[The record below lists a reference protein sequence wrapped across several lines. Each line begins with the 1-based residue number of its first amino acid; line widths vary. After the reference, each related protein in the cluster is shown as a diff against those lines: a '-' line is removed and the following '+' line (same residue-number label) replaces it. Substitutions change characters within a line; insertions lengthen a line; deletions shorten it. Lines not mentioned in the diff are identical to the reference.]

1 MATSTSAHSTVVPTV
16 PIVVLGTDAVLAAQP
31 GTAVQLAHACLKAG
45 FANVIPAS
53 WGDEL
58 IASATLRKLGDSG
71 AGPAIACS
79 CPIVA
84 HRLLS
89 ASADLQ
95 PVLVPFVPP
104 PVAVSRY
111 VHLLARPSRAR
122 ITYVG
127 NCPGAID
134 DSIDIR
140 MSPDALISMLAER
153 HIVIEDQPR
162 VFESVIPADRRRF
175 RSQPGGLPSADAMWS
190 AGGGRRI
197 VEVSNGD
204 LVAAIAQHIIA
215 NENVLIDAA
224 IALGCVC
231 SGALAHGGRGAV
243 VAIEPPRAASAVID
257 ETAPIQLELHVPAA
271 SRTPVD
277 VMAVSPLSTPSMP
290 HPALPVSRTPPES
303 TPVGTPV
310 IGGSWDS
317 PRRPTPPGGLTVPDV
332 SGGSRQADSRDRR
345 ALPRAY
351 IVRRRPSPRS
361 TPVVP
366 ESPKPSATEPKP
378 ADTDAGTSNDRESH
392 KSRNAHDASEDDE
405 GEQGEETASEKLAP
419 TDSMSDAGPDLI
431 DTPTG
436 PVETELTVDLLPA
449 PPAPPEPARAP
460 TPPAPV
466 EEQARPI
473 LEFIPPPLRVVDS
486 APPRDGPEVAPVADA
501 PADQP
506 RLLSA
511 TRTAVRD
518 LRDAFMV
525 TVSRPGETIT
535 RSQPPEGVTGSIGGV
550 PPLASEQMSM
560 VRVRNLVLVILAFV
574 TLVVILAL
582 PVLVIIDRRLN
593 PPPAAPT
600 QATP

>member
-1 MATSTSAHSTVVPTV
+1 VATSTSAPSTVVQTV

-31 GTAVQLAHACLKAG
+31 GTAVQLAHACLRAG

-58 IASATLRKLGDSG
+58 IASATLRKLGEIG

-89 ASADLQ
+89 AGGDLR
-95 PVLVPFVPP
+95 PVLLPFVPP

-111 VHLLARPSRAR
+111 VHLLARPTRAR

-153 HIVIEDQPR
+153 HIVIEEQPR
-162 VFESVIPADRRRF
+162 VFESIIPADRRRF
-175 RSQPGGLPSADAMWS
+175 RSQPGGLPSVDALWS
-190 AGGGRRI
+190 AGGTRRLI
-197 VEVSNGD
+197 EVASND
-204 LVAAIAQHIIA
+204 LVASIAQHIIA

-224 IALGCVC
+224 VALGCVC
-231 SGALAHGGRGAV
+231 SGASAADGRDAV
-243 VAIEPPRAASAVID
+243 VAIEPPRTGSPVID
-257 ETAPIQLELHVPAA
+257 DTAPIQLELRVPAA

-277 VMAVSPLSTPSMP
+277 VMAVSPLSTPNVS
-290 HPALPVSRTPPES
+290 HPALPVSRSGFGVPSVSLPT
-303 TPVGTPV
+303 VGAWET
-310 IGGSWDS
+310 
-317 PRRPTPPGGLTVPDV
+317 PRRQTPATGLHASDV
-332 SGGSRQADSRDRR
+332 SAASRQGDSRDRR

-366 ESPKPSATEPKP
+366 SEPVPPKA
-378 ADTDAGTSNDRESH
+378 A
-392 KSRNAHDASEDDE
+392 
-405 GEQGEETASEKLAP
+405 QEK
-419 TDSMSDAGPDLI
+419 T
-431 DTPTG
+431 
-436 PVETELTVDLLPA
+436 PVETA
-449 PPAPPEPARAP
+449 PRPTEEAITQDSSDTERAAEDEEGEHDEVVAESEVSSSEPE
-460 TPPAPV
+460 
-466 EEQARPI
+466 
-473 LEFIPPPLRVVDS
+473 
-486 APPRDGPEVAPVADA
+486 APVADA
-501 PADQP
+501 TETMPALPVETVVDLLPTPRQEERDPLTPARPEVITPLRVVENAVPHESHVAPDSVNGTGDQP
-506 RLLSA
+506 RILSATSSAARA

-525 TVSRPGETIT
+525 TVSSPGDTIT

-550 PPLASEQMSM
+550 TPLFQEPLAV
-560 VRVRNLVLVILAFV
+560 VRVRNLILVILGFV
-574 TLVVILAL
+574 ALVVLIAAGVTIL
-582 PVLVIIDRRLN
+582 VERRLN
-593 PPPAAPT
+593 PPPAVSAPT
-600 QATP
+600 TP

>member
-1 MATSTSAHSTVVPTV
+1 MPTVVPIL

-58 IASATLRKLGDSG
+58 IASATLRKLGESA

-84 HRLLS
+84 HRLLA

-111 VHLLARPSRAR
+111 LHLLARPNRAR

-153 HIVIEDQPR
+153 HIVIEEQPR

-175 RSQPGGLPSADAMWS
+175 RSQPGGLPAPDALWS
-190 AGGGRRI
+190 AGGARRI

-204 LVAAIAQHIIA
+204 LVAAIAQHLIA
-215 NENVLIDAA
+215 NENVLIDTAV
-224 IALGCVC
+224 ALGCVC
-231 SGALAHGGRGAV
+231 SGASGRGGRDGV
-243 VAIEPPRAASAVID
+243 VAVEPPRASSPVID
-257 ETAPIQLELHVPAA
+257 ETAPIQLELRVPAA

-277 VMAVSPLSTPSMP
+277 VMAISPLSTPSVS
-290 HPALPVSRTPPES
+290 HPSLPATRAPGES
-303 TPVGTPV
+303 TPMALPHVGGP
-310 IGGSWDS
+310 WEP
-317 PRRPTPPGGLTVPDV
+317 PRRQTPPGGLTAPDAL
-332 SGGSRQADSRDRR
+332 GATRPADSRRT
-345 ALPRAY
+345 LPRAY

-366 ESPKPSATEPKP
+366 SDSPKPGAEASKPTE
-378 ADTDAGTSNDRESH
+378 ASGSNERESR
-392 KSRNAHDASEDDE
+392 KSRNSHDANEDDD
-405 GEQGEETASEKLAP
+405 GEQDEETAPDEQAP
-419 TDSMSDAGPDLI
+419 SQPITVVAPEP
-431 DTPTG
+431 TPPPT
-436 PVETELTVDLLPA
+436 PVPTEAAVDLLPA
-449 PPAPPEPARAP
+449 PPESEPEQPRPVLEPP
-460 TPPAPV
+460 PPSP
-466 EEQARPI
+466 
-473 LEFIPPPLRVVDS
+473 PPPLRVIE
-486 APPRDGPEVAPVADA
+486 GA
-501 PADQP
+501 PAREEPVISRAADLSAEQP

-550 PPLASEQMSM
+550 PPVANEQMSM
-560 VRVRNLVLVILAFV
+560 VRVRNLVLVMLALV
-574 TLVVILAL
+574 ALVVILAL

-593 PPPAAPT
+593 PPPAVSAPT
-600 QATP
+600 NP

>member
-1 MATSTSAHSTVVPTV
+1 MPTVVPIV

-58 IASATLRKLGDSG
+58 IASAMLRKLGESA

-84 HRLLS
+84 HRLLA

-111 VHLLARPSRAR
+111 LHLLARPNRAR

-153 HIVIEDQPR
+153 HIAIEEQPR

-175 RSQPGGLPSADAMWS
+175 RSQPGGLPSADALWS
-190 AGGGRRI
+190 AGGARRI

-204 LVAAIAQHIIA
+204 LVSAIAQHLIA
-215 NENVLIDAA
+215 NENVLVDAA
-224 IALGCVC
+224 VTLGCVC
-231 SGALAHGGRGAV
+231 SGASARGARDGV
-243 VAIEPPRAASAVID
+243 VAVEPPRASSPVID
-257 ETAPIQLELHVPAA
+257 ETAPIQLELRVPAA

-277 VMAVSPLSTPSMP
+277 VMAISPLSTPSVS
-290 HPALPVSRTPPES
+290 HPALPVTRTPGES
-303 TPVGTPV
+303 APITPPHA
-310 IGGSWDS
+310 GGPWEP
-317 PRRPTPPGGLTVPDV
+317 PRRQTPPGGLTVPDPL
-332 SGGSRQADSRDRR
+332 GAARPADSRR

-351 IVRRRPSPRS
+351 IVRRRPSPRG

-366 ESPKPSATEPKP
+366 SESPKPGTEASKP
-378 ADTDAGTSNDRESH
+378 TDAPNEKESR
-392 KSRNAHDASEDDE
+392 KSRKARDADEDED
-405 GEQGEETASEKLAP
+405 GEQDEETVVDEQTPPEPIAAVVPESIAP
-419 TDSMSDAGPDLI
+419 TT
-431 DTPTG
+431 TPV
-436 PVETELTVDLLPA
+436 PPEPAVDLLPTPPEA
-449 PPAPPEPARAP
+449 QPEQPRPVLELPPPAP
-460 TPPAPV
+460 
-466 EEQARPI
+466 
-473 LEFIPPPLRVVDS
+473 PPPLRVVE
-486 APPRDGPEVAPVADA
+486 GA
-501 PADQP
+501 PAKEEPEIARAADLSAETP

-550 PPLASEQMSM
+550 PPLANEQMSM

-574 TLVVILAL
+574 ALVVVLAL

-593 PPPAAPT
+593 PPPAASAPT
-600 QATP
+600 NP

>member
-1 MATSTSAHSTVVPTV
+1 M

-31 GTAVQLAHACLKAG
+31 GTAVQLAQACLRAG

-58 IASATLRKLGDSG
+58 IASATLRKLAESG
-71 AGPAIACS
+71 PGPVIACS

-89 ASADLQ
+89 ASADLR
-95 PVLVPFVPP
+95 PVLLPFVPP

-111 VHLLARPSRAR
+111 VHLLARPNRAR

-153 HIVIEDQPR
+153 HILIEEQPR

-175 RSQPGGLPSADAMWS
+175 RSQVGGLPSAEMLWS
-190 AGGGRRI
+190 AGGSRRI
-197 VEVSNGD
+197 VDVSNGD
-204 LVAAIAQHIIA
+204 LVSTIAQHIIA

-224 IALGCVC
+224 MTLGCVC
-231 SGALAHGGRGAV
+231 SGALAPGGRNAI

-257 ETAPIQLELHVPAA
+257 ETAPIQLELRVPAA
-271 SRTPVD
+271 SRTPID
-277 VMAVSPLSTPSMP
+277 VMAVSPLSTPTVP
-290 HPALPVSRTPPES
+290 PPALPIARPSAENANISAPL
-303 TPVGTPV
+303 
-310 IGGSWDS
+310 IGGSWES
-317 PRRPTPPGGLTVPDV
+317 PRRPTPPGGLNVQDV
-332 SGGSRQADSRDRR
+332 SAAARQQESRDRR

-366 ESPKPSATEPKP
+366 PDAPPRASTQETSSAETQAP
-378 ADTDAGTSNDRESH
+378 AADARDSRKSH
-392 KSRNAHDASEDDE
+392 PARDASEDEE
-405 GEQGEETASEKLAP
+405 GEQEDRTAVDEPLAGAP
-419 TDSMSDAGPDLI
+419 TPSVPPEPLEAPKAE
-431 DTPTG
+431 PQA
-436 PVETELTVDLLPA
+436 TVDLLP
-449 PPAPPEPARAP
+449 PPSTPAPGVHERR
-460 TPPAPV
+460 PV
-466 EEQARPI
+466 
-473 LEFIPPPLRVVDS
+473 LEITPPPLRVVES
-486 APPRDGPEVAPVADA
+486 TPARESRETPRSPEPG
-501 PADQP
+501 ADQL

-525 TVSRPGETIT
+525 TVSRPGETVT
-535 RSQPPEGVTGSIGGV
+535 RSEPPEGVTGSIGGV
-550 PPLASEQMSM
+550 PPLMGDQMTI
-560 VRVRNLVLVILAFV
+560 VRVRNVVLVILA
-574 TLVVILAL
+574 LVALIVLLAL
-582 PVLVIIDRRLN
+582 PVFVFVDRRLN
-593 PPPAAPT
+593 PPPASSAPANPT
-600 QATP
+600 

>member
-1 MATSTSAHSTVVPTV
+1 VATSTSAHSTVVPIV

-58 IASATLRKLGDSG
+58 IATATLRKLGAS
-71 AGPAIACS
+71 ASGPAIACS

-95 PVLVPFVPP
+95 PVLVTFVPP

-111 VHLLARPSRAR
+111 IHLLARPSRAR

-175 RSQPGGLPSADAMWS
+175 RSQPGGLPSADVLWS
-190 AGGGRRI
+190 AGGARRI
-197 VEVSNGD
+197 VEVSSGD
-204 LVAAIAQHIIA
+204 LVSTIAQHIIA
-215 NENVLIDAA
+215 DENVLIDAA
-224 IALGCVC
+224 VALGCVC
-231 SGALAHGGRGAV
+231 SGALAQGGRGAV
-243 VAIEPPRAASAVID
+243 VSIEPPRASSPVID
-257 ETAPIQLELHVPAA
+257 EAAPIQLELRVPAA

-277 VMAVSPLSTPSMP
+277 VMAVSPLATPSVP
-290 HPALPVSRTPPES
+290 HPALPVSRTPGENTLAGIPS
-303 TPVGTPV
+303 VGGP
-310 IGGSWDS
+310 WDS
-317 PRRPTPPGGLTVPDV
+317 PRRQTPPGGLTVPDV
-332 SGGSRQADSRDRR
+332 PGAPRQAESRDRR

-361 TPVVP
+361 TPIVPSDTPRPGRQESTPPPTEATGSNERESRKSRGAHDSSDDDDGEQDREPASSEPASAEPVAFIAPEPLAPP
-366 ESPKPSATEPKP
+366 ESP
-378 ADTDAGTSNDRESH
+378 
-392 KSRNAHDASEDDE
+392 
-405 GEQGEETASEKLAP
+405 
-419 TDSMSDAGPDLI
+419 
-431 DTPTG
+431 
-436 PVETELTVDLLPA
+436 PVEPEVAVDLLP
-449 PPAPPEPARAP
+449 
-460 TPPAPV
+460 TPPATPPDQPRPV
-466 EEQARPI
+466 
-473 LEFIPPPLRVVDS
+473 LELAPPLRVLES
-486 APPRDGPEVAPVADA
+486 TPVREQAEITR
-501 PADQP
+501 PADSLADEP

-550 PPLASEQMSM
+550 PPLANEQMSM
-560 VRVRNLVLVILAFV
+560 VRVRNLVLVMLALV
-574 TLVVILAL
+574 ALVVVFAL
-582 PVLVIIDRRLN
+582 PVLVLIDRRLN

>member
-1 MATSTSAHSTVVPTV
+1 VATSTSAQSTVVHTV

-58 IASATLRKLGDSG
+58 IASATLRKLGESQP
-71 AGPAIACS
+71 GPSIACS

-89 ASADLQ
+89 ASADLR
-95 PVLVPFVPP
+95 PVLLPFVPP

-111 VHLLARPSRAR
+111 VHLLARPNRAR

-153 HIVIEDQPR
+153 RIVIEEQPR

-175 RSQPGGLPSADAMWS
+175 RSQVGGLPSAEMLWA
-190 AGGGRRI
+190 AGGSRRI

-204 LVAAIAQHIIA
+204 LVSTIAQHIIA

-224 IALGCVC
+224 VALGCVC
-231 SGALAHGGRGAV
+231 SGAFASGGRHGV
-243 VAIEPPRAASAVID
+243 VAIEPPRASSAVID
-257 ETAPIQLELHVPAA
+257 EAAPIELELRVPAA

-277 VMAVSPLSTPSMP
+277 VMAISPLSTPP
-290 HPALPVSRTPPES
+290 HPGLPVSRPS
-303 TPVGTPV
+303 TDNPQIVAPLL
-310 IGGSWDS
+310 GGSWET
-317 PRRPTPPGGLTVPDV
+317 PRRHTPPGGLNASDV
-332 SGGSRQADSRDRR
+332 SAAARQQDSRDRR

-351 IVRRRPSPRS
+351 IVRRRPSPRG

-366 ESPKPSATEPKP
+366 SDNPPRPLTQETKGAEAESPAADDRDSPKTHT
-378 ADTDAGTSNDRESH
+378 AR
-392 KSRNAHDASEDDE
+392 DASEDEE
-405 GEQGEETASEKLAP
+405 GEQEAERVVAES
-419 TDSMSDAGPDLI
+419 
-431 DTPTG
+431 
-436 PVETELTVDLLPA
+436 LTVSPVDSVEAEPQTLTQAEAEPQPTPDLLP
-449 PPAPPEPARAP
+449 PPAPAVEAHP
-460 TPPAPV
+460 TRHA
-466 EEQARPI
+466 
-473 LEFIPPPLRVVDS
+473 LEFSPPPLRVVENT
-486 APPRDGPEVAPVADA
+486 PTREPLDA
-501 PADQP
+501 PRPLDSGTDQL

-525 TVSRPGETIT
+525 TVSRPGETVT
-535 RSQPPEGVTGSIGGV
+535 RSQPPEGVTGSIMG
-550 PPLASEQMSM
+550 EQMTI
-560 VRVRNLVLVILAFV
+560 VRLRNVILVILAFV
-574 TLVVILAL
+574 ALIVVLAL
-582 PVLVIIDRRLN
+582 PVLVFIDRRLN
-593 PPPAAPT
+593 PPPASSAP
-600 QATP
+600 ANPN